1 VTAPAPPRP
10 IPLDD
15 AVALVLA
22 EARTL
27 AAEQVALDDARGR
40 VLARPLLAPDDV
52 PAWDASL
59 MDGYALGSTDFTGE
73 PLNVAYELRAGSV
86 APRPVGKG
94 ECARIFTGAPL
105 PPGADAVVKQEDTTR
120 EYDRVRPLRA
130 PAPGEHVRA
139 RGSDA
144 KAGTV
149 LLPAGTTLDAGALCL
164 AASLGLPTVPVVR
177 RPLVGLLAT
186 GDELV
191 RAGEPL
197 PTGSVYE
204 ANTHGLA
211 AQVEDAGGT
220 ARRLG
225 LAKDDPDAIA
235 RTLDVEACDVLV
247 TSGGASVGAYDFAG
261 AVLARLGGRR
271 VFWQVAIRPGRPV
284 LFGVIERA
292 GRTPCL
298 FFALPGNPGAS
309 ALTFD
314 LLVRPAML
322 RMVGA
327 SKMRRPRVRATLASV
342 VKKPAELTQL
352 VRGRLV
358 ARDGS
363 LVFVPHAAQG
373 SMSVTSLAR
382 LGAVALV
389 PPGVSVLE
397 AGAAAW
403 VEPWGP
409 VEADEEG
416 A

>member
-1 VTAPAPPRP
+1 MTAPPPRP
-10 IPLDD
+10 TPLEE
-15 AVALVLA
+15 AVARILAEAVPLEAETVNLA
-22 EARTL
+22 EARGRTL
-27 AAEQVALDDARGR
+27 AA
-40 VLARPLLAPDDV
+40 PLLAPFDV

-59 MDGYALGSTDFTGE
+59 MDGYALSSTDFSGE
-73 PLNVAYELRAGSV
+73 ALNVAYELRAGSV
-86 APRPVGKG
+86 APRPVEKG

-120 EYDRVRPLRA
+120 ERDRVRPLRA
-130 PAPGEHVRA
+130 PASGEHVRA

-164 AASLGLPTVPVVR
+164 AASLGLPTVRVAR
-177 RPLVGLLAT
+177 RPVVGLLAT

-197 PTGSVYE
+197 PTGGVYE

-211 AQVEDAGGT
+211 AQVDDAGGVP
-220 ARRLG
+220 RRLG

-235 RTLDVEACDVLV
+235 RSLDVQGCDVLV

-261 AVLARLGGRR
+261 EVLARLGGRR

-314 LLVRPAML
+314 LLVRPAIL
-322 RMVGA
+322 RMLGVA
-327 SKMRRPRVRATLASV
+327 RVRRGRVRAALAGGLR
-342 VKKPAELTQL
+342 KPPEVEQV

-358 ARDGS
+358 AREGR

-382 LGAVALV
+382 LGAVAFV
-389 PPGVSVLE
+389 PVGVASLE
-397 AGAAAW
+397 AGEAVW

-409 VEADEEG
+409 VEPDAEG
-416 A
+416 